1 MAFHANPGSRTD
13 SSSGLMT
20 NLTPTE
26 ELNDNEPVFFEAPV
40 GLSSPSPDLEAS
52 GIENKFLSGPRP
64 QVFSLSTSQ
73 QLSPWS
79 ARRTKDDEVE
89 EDIYTDLCYVNLSIG
104 RKEDDD
110 GEGRTLEELPL
121 TSSWTLPSEKR
132 DYCVRELV
140 DTEKN
145 YIDALNMI
153 IRHFVRPLKDVFP
166 PKERRI
172 IFLHIKDL
180 SEIHRGFHQEL
191 FKACS
196 CPPSSPSLIAS
207 SSSSNLLSSFPSG
220 SISQSTTCYKI
231 SHVFL
236 TWKEKFV
243 IYGNYCTNLP
253 KAQSLLDELC
263 RQNESIGEAVTRCQQ
278 SSNDGKFKLRDLLA
292 LPMQR
297 ILKYHLLLNE
307 LIKSTLESHEDYTG
321 LKKAHEA
328 MLDLGQYINEIKR
341 DSETLQI
348 INDIEKSIVDLEM
361 PPNTELKD
369 YGRLLKDGE
378 VKMRSFEVNKLK
390 TRYVFV
396 FDKVMLMCKPIRGDQ
411 YSYREALI
419 LADFR
424 LVELALSTNVSN
436 SAPFSLHRE
445 KSEHGF
451 MLSHRL
457 DPKIVYG
464 FFVKSEEGKKV
475 WIESLQK
482 AHDNVCPAV
491 ASDHAFSLNTFPNP
505 STCYSCGNL
514 LHGLFFQG
522 YRCSVCRVGVHKKCI
537 SKVKSCGSCTPSSL
551 LRTGLPTSASSF
563 SPSLFQDLDLSSNR
577 SESASMF
584 GEDSSPASPSEK
596 RFLEEQQWFVGC
608 MTRDEAQAA
617 LEKSCHG
624 AFLVRISPKQ
634 NNSFA
639 ISINFNGVVK
649 HIRICHSEAN
659 HYFLSQTR
667 HFRSVTE
674 LVHWYESH
682 SLADSFQGLN
692 VYLSHPCS
700 KISRNSTPGISGTKS
715 ASSSTTTNRT
725 TTATTS
731 CSPSHVVHSAF
742 DNSPL
747 CPLTFPLVVPN
758 SSCSSKVVSTPSLDL
773 PVIGID
779 PNSKEEQD
787 SSKIL

>member
-1 MAFHANPGSRTD
+1 MMDCNSGSRTD

-40 GLSSPSPDLEAS
+40 GLSSPSPEAVGGDFMS
-52 GIENKFLSGPRP
+52 R
-64 QVFSLSTSQ
+64 VFSLSTSQ
-73 QLSPWS
+73 QQSPWS
-79 ARRTKDDEVE
+79 ARRSRDDQVE

-104 RKEDDD
+104 RNVDE
-110 GEGRTLEELPL
+110 EGRTPEELPL
-121 TSSWTLPSEKR
+121 TSSWTLPSDKR
-132 DYCVRELV
+132 DYCLRELV

-166 PKERRI
+166 PKERRS

-180 SEIHRGFHQEL
+180 SETHRGFHQEL

-196 CPPSSPSLIAS
+196 CTTPSSPSIPS
-207 SSSSNLLSSFPSG
+207 TSLLSSNPS
-220 SISQSTTCYKI
+220 SFQSTSCHKI
-231 SHVFL
+231 SNVFL
-236 TWKEKFV
+236 AWKDKFV
-243 IYGNYCTNLP
+243 IYGSYCSNLP
-253 KAQSLLDELC
+253 KAQSLLDDLC
-263 RQNESIGEAVTRCQQ
+263 SKNESIGGAVIRCQQ
-278 SSNDGKFKLRDLLA
+278 SCNDGKFKLRDLLA

-307 LIKSTLESHEDYTG
+307 LIKSTLETHEDYTG

-341 DSETLQI
+341 DSETLEI
-348 INDIEKSIVDLEM
+348 INDIDKSIVDLEM

-378 VKMRSFEVNKLK
+378 VKMRSFEVSKLK

-424 LVELALSTNVSN
+424 LVELAISSNVSN
-436 SAPFSLHRE
+436 SSSFSLHRE
-445 KSEHGF
+445 KSDHGF
-451 MLSHRL
+451 MLAHRL
-457 DPKIVYG
+457 EPKIVYG
-464 FFVKSEEGKKV
+464 FFVKSDEAKKA

-482 AHDNVCPAV
+482 AHDNVCPAI

-505 STCYSCGNL
+505 STCFSCNNL

-522 YRCSVCRVGVHKKCI
+522 YRCSVCRIGVHKKCI
-537 SKVKSCGSCTPSSL
+537 SRLKSCGTCTL
-551 LRTGLPTSASSF
+551 HRTTAASTTPSF
-563 SPSLFQDLDLSSNR
+563 SPNFFQDLTR
-577 SESASMF
+577 SESAF
-584 GEDSSPASPSEK
+584 GEESPLLSPTEK
-596 RFLEEQQWFVGC
+596 RSLEEYQWFVGC
-608 MTRDEAQAA
+608 MTRDEAQAT
-617 LEKSCHG
+617 LEKAPHG
-624 AFLVRISPKQ
+624 TFLVRISPKQ

-667 HFRSVTE
+667 HFASVSE
-674 LVHWYESH
+674 LIRWYESH

-692 VYLSHPCS
+692 VFLSHPNTTVV
-700 KISRNSTPGISGTKS
+700 SRNPEQVSM
-715 ASSSTTTNRT
+715 
-725 TTATTS
+725 S
-731 CSPSHVVHSAF
+731 C
-742 DNSPL
+742 
-747 CPLTFPLVVPN
+747 
-758 SSCSSKVVSTPSLDL
+758 L
-773 PVIGID
+773 P
-779 PNSKEEQD
+779 QD
-787 SSKIL
+787 EACHE